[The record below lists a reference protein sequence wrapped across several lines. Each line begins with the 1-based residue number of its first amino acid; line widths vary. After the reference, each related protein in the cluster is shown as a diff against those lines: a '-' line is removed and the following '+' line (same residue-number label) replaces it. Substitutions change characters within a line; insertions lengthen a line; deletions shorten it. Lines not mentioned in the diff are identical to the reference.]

1 MDSRASPGRRPVYFP
16 TKKKSTLRPVPRA
29 SSRSE
34 PCDNQDR
41 GIGQVSPLNRCCP
54 VKGRLISE
62 KWKEAWKRNGK
73 MKGSERERREEGSK
87 RERERERER
96 KQKGEKSES
105 FVGIRSTRH
114 GGLIKGLFQSLTE
127 SSREEEMIKTRSTL
141 LRVLRLPRA
150 V

>member
-1 MDSRASPGRRPVYFP
+1 
-16 TKKKSTLRPVPRA
+16 
-29 SSRSE
+29 
-34 PCDNQDR
+34 
-41 GIGQVSPLNRCCP
+41 
-54 VKGRLISE
+54 
-62 KWKEAWKRNGK
+62 